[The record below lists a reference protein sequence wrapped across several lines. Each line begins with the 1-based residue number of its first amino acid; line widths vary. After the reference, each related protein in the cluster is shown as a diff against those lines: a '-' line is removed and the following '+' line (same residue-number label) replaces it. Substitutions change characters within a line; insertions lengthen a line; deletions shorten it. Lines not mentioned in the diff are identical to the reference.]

1 MANIH
6 DIDTCIDILRE
17 EGHDVKLIKCRQDIT
32 NNNGIITYSKRC
44 EFKPFDEVLVMSIV
58 ALFFSG
64 LLSLVFAEYGVIWS
78 IVAFLFLTCLLMPL
92 AILFCDGEGKIIKY
106 KMLYLGLTFIS
117 LIIVIM
123 LSYNIH
129 IEHLEYD
136 LSLSW
141 NRNNTELVQKYEHL
155 KNLPHWLFHIK

>member
-6 DIDTCIDILRE
+6 DIDTCINILRE
-17 EGHDVKLIKCRQDIT
+17 EGCDVQQIKDKTDIT
-32 NNNGIITYSKRC
+32 NHNGKIIYKKYLK
-44 EFKPFDEVLVMSIV
+44 FKPFDEVFGIYIF
-58 ALFFSG
+58 ALFVSG
-64 LLSLVFAEYGVIWS
+64 LLSLIFAESGIIGSVIAFFVS
-78 IVAFLFLTCLLMPL
+78 LLIFTPIVFL
-92 AILFCDGEGKIIKY
+92 ICDDYHSFSKY
-106 KMLYLGLTFIS
+106 KMLYLGMIFIT

-123 LSYNIH
+123 LSYDIH

>member
-1 MANIH
+1 MTNIH
-6 DIDTCIDILRE
+6 DIDTCINILRD
-17 EGHDVKLIKCRQDIT
+17 EGCDVRQIKNKTDIT
-32 NNNGIITYSKRC
+32 NNNGKITYKKYLK
-44 EFKPFDEVLVMSIV
+44 FKPFDTVFGILVV

-64 LLSLVFAEYGVIWS
+64 LLSLVFAEFGIIWS
-78 IVAFLFLTCLLMPL
+78 IFAFFCISCPL
-92 AILFCDGEGKIIKY
+92 AFCLENEWKNIIKY

-129 IEHLEYD
+129 IEHLEYE

-141 NRNNTELVQKYEHL
+141 NRNDTELVQKYERL
-155 KNLPHWLFHIK
+155 KNLPHWVFHIK

>member
-1 MANIH
+1 M
-6 DIDTCIDILRE
+6 L
-17 EGHDVKLIKCRQDIT
+17 
-32 NNNGIITYSKRC
+32 
-44 EFKPFDEVLVMSIV
+44 IV

-64 LLSLVFAEYGVIWS
+64 LLSLIFAERGIIWS
-78 IVAFLFLTCLLMPL
+78 IIAFFIITCILSPL
-92 AILFCDGEGKIIKY
+92 AILLDDGWDKIIKY

-123 LSYNIH
+123 LSYQIH

-141 NRNNTELVQKYEHL
+141 NRNNTELVQKYEYL
-155 KNLPHWLFHIK
+155 KNLPHWLFHVK

>member
-1 MANIH
+1 MTNIH

-17 EGHDVKLIKCRQDIT
+17 EGCDVRQIKDKTDIT
-32 NNNGIITYSKRC
+32 NHNGKITYKKH
-44 EFKPFDEVLVMSIV
+44 FKFNPFDEVFVLYIV

-64 LLSLVFAEYGVIWS
+64 LLSLVFAEFGIIWS
-78 IVAFLFLTCLLMPL
+78 VVAFFIFLL
-92 AILFCDGEGKIIKY
+92 ILTPIVLCMCDNYNNISKY
-106 KMLYLGLTFIS
+106 KMLYLGLTILS

-141 NRNNTELVQKYEHL
+141 NRNDTELVQKYETL
-155 KNLPHWLFHIK
+155 KNLPRWVFHIK

>member
-1 MANIH
+1 MTKIH
-6 DIDTCIDILRE
+6 DIDTCIEILRD
-17 EGHDVKLIKCRQDIT
+17 EGCDVRQIKDKTDIT
-32 NNNGIITYSKRC
+32 NHNGKITYKKHLK
-44 EFKPFDEVLVMSIV
+44 FKPFNDVFVTFIV
-58 ALFFSG
+58 PLFFSG
-64 LLSLVFAEYGVIWS
+64 LLSLVFAEFGIIWS
-78 IVAFLFLTCLLMPL
+78 IVAFFFLSLILCTL
-92 AILFCDGEGKIIKY
+92 AFFLIDDWDCIFKY

-129 IEHLEYD
+129 IEHLEYK

-141 NRNNTELVQKYEHL
+141 NRNDAELVQKYEYL

>member
-1 MANIH
+1 MRNIH
-6 DIDTCIDILRE
+6 DIDTCINILRD
-17 EGHDVKLIKCRQDIT
+17 EGCDVRQIKNKTDIT
-32 NNNGIITYSKRC
+32 NNNGKITYKKHLK
-44 EFKPFDEVLVMSIV
+44 FKPFDEVFGLYIV

-64 LLSLVFAEYGVIWS
+64 LLSLVFAELGIIWS
-78 IVAFLFLTCLLMPL
+78 VIAFFIFFIILTPI
-92 AILFCDGEGKIIKY
+92 AILMSDDYHNLLKY
-106 KMLYLGLTFIS
+106 KMLYLGLMFLS

-129 IEHLEYD
+129 IEHLEYE

-141 NRNNTELVQKYEHL
+141 NRNNTELVQKYEYL

>member
-1 MANIH
+1 MRNIH
-6 DIDTCIDILRE
+6 DIDTCINILRD
-17 EGHDVKLIKCRQDIT
+17 EGCDVRQIKDKTNIT
-32 NNNGIITYSKRC
+32 NNNGIITYQKHSK
-44 EFKPFDEVLVMSIV
+44 FKPFNDVFVAFIF

-64 LLSLVFAEYGVIWS
+64 LLSLVFAELGIIWS
-78 IVAFLFLTCLLMPL
+78 IVAFFFLSSLIDPL
-92 AILFCDGEGKIIKY
+92 AFVLSDGWECFFKY

-129 IEHLEYD
+129 IEHLEYEV
-136 LSLSW
+136 SLSW
-141 NRNNTELVQKYEHL
+141 NRNDTELVQKYEYL

>member
-1 MANIH
+1 MTNIH
-6 DIDTCIDILRE
+6 DIDTCIEILRD
-17 EGHDVKLIKCRQDIT
+17 EGCDVRQIKDKTDIT
-32 NNNGIITYSKRC
+32 NNNGKITYKKHLK
-44 EFKPFDEVLVMSIV
+44 FKPFDEVFVTFIV
-58 ALFFSG
+58 SLFFSG
-64 LLSLVFAEYGVIWS
+64 LFSLVFAELGIISS
-78 IVAFLFLTCLLMPL
+78 IVAFFLITCLLSPL
-92 AILFCDGEGKIIKY
+92 AILFDNGWDIIIKY

-129 IEHLEYD
+129 LEHLEYE

-141 NRNNTELVQKYEHL
+141 NRNNTELVQKYEYL